1 LTSHESPLTVALTGL
16 RRRRERS
23 RADGVCALP
32 HRTAIPMPEPRA
44 DTEDFRAAMR
54 LLPSPV
60 SVVTAMDENGLP
72 RGLTC
77 SALCSLSM
85 TPPSM
90 LVCVNRKN
98 RSLDAIRHSKGFLV
112 NLLRAGRTEMSE
124 VFASALPTKF
134 ANAAWRP
141 SPASGLPLLI
151 RDALAFVDCGL
162 QAEIEVGSHAILVG
176 LVRGSGTGM
185 PDGGP
190 LIYWR
195 RSYGKWSAH
204 DKPDGRGNDQ

>member
-1 LTSHESPLTVALTGL
+1 MTVHDSPLTVALTGL
-16 RRRRERS
+16 RRRMGRS
-23 RADGVCALP
+23 RGPADYGVP
-32 HRTAIPMPEPRA
+32 HRTAIAMPQPRSGI
-44 DTEDFRAAMR
+44 EDFRAAMR

-77 SALCSLSM
+77 SALCSVSM
-85 TPPSM
+85 APPSM

-98 RSLDAIRHSKGFLV
+98 RSLDAIRHSNGFLV

-124 VFASALPTKF
+124 VFASPLPTKF
-134 ANAAWRP
+134 AGTHWRP
-141 SPASGLPLLI
+141 SPASGLPLLV

-176 LVRGSGTGM
+176 LVRGSGTGI

-190 LIYWR
+190 LVYWC
-195 RSYGKWSAH
+195 RSYGKWAAH
-204 DKPDGRGNDQ
+204 NITEEKVND